1 MTTRFK
7 DFGSPESSHEPLSF
21 SLFGETFE
29 CQTALQGKFLLDLV
43 AGSGSE
49 DPATSAAI
57 VTKFFDTV
65 LTTESSERFT
75 SLTNDPDKI
84 ISVETLGSITEWL
97 VSEYAERP
105 TERSEI

>member
-1 MTTRFK
+1 MTSRFK
-7 DFGSPESSHEPLSF
+7 DFGSPESSKEPLSF

-29 CQTALQGKFLLDLV
+29 CHPSLQGRFLLYLV
-43 AGSGSE
+43 SDSNS
-49 DPATSAAI
+49 DYPAAAAAV

-65 LTTESSERFT
+65 LTEESAKRFNI
-75 SLTNDPDKI
+75 LANDPEKI
-84 ISVETLGSITEWL
+84 VSVETLSSVTEWL